1 MRRGE
6 GSLGGGNGEDASDDV
21 EDVIVDIFDESDVAK
36 HRNAANKAAN
46 APKHMKPMNG
56 YMRFTAEISHEVI
69 AEFPELNGK
78 ELSVKF
84 QERWQALDEDK
95 KKKYCDDAKEE
106 MEKFNE
112 QYGEDSLK
120 PKKKKARTA
129 TVYVHEG
136 VGKEPSSI
144 LTLKRRQ
151 KKEGAKETSTS
162 GEKRKELSSL
172 AEKEP

>member
-6 GSLGGGNGEDASDDV
+6 GSLGGGNGEEDNHV
-21 EDVIVDIFDESDVAK
+21 KEDVIVDVFDESDITK

-46 APKHMKPMNG
+46 VPPKHMKPMNG

-106 MEKFNE
+106 MDKFKE
-112 QYGEDSLK
+112 QCAEDSQK
-120 PKKKKARTA
+120 PKKKKARAA
-129 TVYVHEG
+129 TVYAH
-136 VGKEPSSI
+136 GKESSI
-144 LTLKRRQ
+144 LTLKQRQ
-151 KKEGAKETSTS
+151 KKEGDKETSTS
-162 GEKRKELSSL
+162 GEKRKELSSS